1 MASKRG
7 GSRVIENMKILAY
20 NTFLCRTQ
28 AGFRKAVKCYVGDDD
43 STVGERYWDYPK
55 SYPSVVKFF
64 QYYEGFHGIGCN
76 SVHLN
81 KYREGLL
88 AQLKQLEDE

>member
-1 MASKRG
+1 MG
-7 GSRVIENMKILAY
+7 ENMKILTF

-28 AGFRKAVKCYVGDDD
+28 AGFKKAVKCYVGDDEY
-43 STVGERYWDYPK
+43 SYVGERYWDYPK

-64 QYYEGFHGIGCN
+64 QYYEGFHGVGCS

-81 KYREGLL
+81 DYKKGLEE
-88 AQLKQLEDE
+88 QLKQLEGE